1 MSRASHAVPSPHVGA
16 NGTASAAID
25 DAAWDAFVAGHPFG
39 HCLQSA
45 AWGRVRAAQG
55 WQVRRVVVDAGA
67 AGGAEIGALRGAPPN
82 GPTAG
87 AQLLVRRRLGG
98 AVAYVP
104 RGPVCAPR
112 DPAWPALRAAL
123 RSAARDCVVVRAEPH
138 WPDDPPTRAWLTGQ
152 GLRPADPVQPPSTVR
167 VDLAR
172 GEDAILA
179 GMKQK
184 WRYNVRL
191 AERSGVTVAEG
202 GAGDLDVLEHL
213 VHATAARH
221 GIGARPAG
229 YHAAV
234 WRELNRPPRAPGA
247 GAHVYVA
254 RAGGVPLAAILVAHF
269 GDTATY
275 LYGGSSGEE
284 RQRMPNHL
292 LQWAAMRHAAAAG
305 LRWYDF
311 WGIPDAIGQAVAAGA
326 SPDDVA
332 AGTGELWGVWGFKR
346 GFGGAVWRSV
356 GAWDDV
362 LAPGRYAIG
371 RAVAPWLGRLAG
383 AVRR

>member
-1 MSRASHAVPSPHVGA
+1 MEWSS
-16 NGTASAAID
+16 D
-25 DAAWDAFVAGHPFG
+25 DAAWDAFVAGHPSG
-39 HCLQSA
+39 HCLQSS

-55 WQVRRVVVDAGA
+55 WEVRRVVVDAGTTSA
-67 AGGAEIGALRGAPPN
+67 AGGDAAPGRPARA
-82 GPTAG
+82 PIAG

-104 RGPVCAPR
+104 RGPVCAPL

-123 RSAARDCVVVRAEPH
+123 RAVARDCVAVRVEPH
-138 WPDDPPTRAWLTGQ
+138 WPDDPATREWLTDA

-191 AERSGVTVAEG
+191 AEKSGVVVTEG
-202 GAGDLDVLEHL
+202 GAEDLDVLERL
-213 VHATAARH
+213 VHATAARQ
-221 GIGARPAG
+221 GIGSRPAG

-234 WRELNRPPRAPGA
+234 WRAFNRPPRVPGVA
-247 GAHVYVA
+247 AHVYVA
-254 RAGGVPLAAILVAHF
+254 RWGDAPLAAILVVHF

-275 LYGGSSGEE
+275 LYGGSSGAE

-292 LQWAAMRHAAAAG
+292 LQWEALRRAAAAG

-311 WGIPDAIGQAVAAGA
+311 WGIPDAIGRAAASGIAPDAVPAGA
-326 SPDDVA
+326 GD
-332 AGTGELWGVWGFKR
+332 LWGVWGFKR
-346 GFGGAVWRSV
+346 GFGGSVWRSV

-362 LAPGRYAIG
+362 LAPTRYALG
-371 RAVAPWLGRLAG
+371 SAVAPWLDRLSG
-383 AVRR
+383 ARR